1 MFSGV
6 GVVPMNIGMDPIR
19 LLVVDDGPLLVES
32 LSHILPRR
40 GSVRVRGP
48 VHEPDEA
55 AAAFEEGSVDLALID
70 IDRTGQEGI
79 GWIGRMR
86 RATDRARI
94 LVMTEDESAEVLAGA
109 LGAGACGFV
118 SRRTPAEELLRALKR
133 AVDGELVI
141 PVTELHRVVRRLHRV
156 GMDVTNEERVASL
169 TTREREVLLAL
180 TDGLRTLEVAA
191 RLGISVMTVQ
201 SHVKSILAK
210 LGVHSKVEA
219 VTLAWR
225 AGLVPATHTA

>member
-1 MFSGV
+1 VFSGV
-6 GVVPMNIGMDPIR
+6 GPLPMNNGMDPIR
-19 LLVVDDGPLLVES
+19 LLVVDDGPLLADS
-32 LSHILPRR
+32 LSRTLRGR
-40 GSVRVRGP
+40 GSVQIRGP
-48 VHEPDEA
+48 VQDPDEA
-55 AAAFEEGSVDLALID
+55 AAAFDEGSVDLALID
-70 IDRTGQEGI
+70 IDRAGDEGI
-79 GWIGRMR
+79 RWIGIMR
-86 RATDRARI
+86 RAIDRARI
-94 LVMTEDESAEVLAGA
+94 LVMTEDESAEMLAGA

-118 SRRTPAEELLRALKR
+118 PRRMPAEELLRALRR

-141 PVTELHRVVRRLHRV
+141 PVTELHRVVRRLHRGGV
-156 GMDVTNEERVASL
+156 DVTNEERIASL

-180 TDGLRTLEVAA
+180 TDGLPTLEVAA

>member
-1 MFSGV
+1 
-6 GVVPMNIGMDPIR
+6 MNNGMDPIR
-19 LLVVDDGPLLVES
+19 LLLVDDGPLLAEFLGRV
-32 LSHILPRR
+32 LPPGGCVQLR
-40 GSVRVRGP
+40 GSLRD
-48 VHEPDEA
+48 PDEA
-55 AAAFEEGSVDLALID
+55 AAAFDDGSVDLALID
-70 IDRTGQEGI
+70 IDRAGEEGI
-79 GWIGRMR
+79 GWIGVLRK
-86 RATDRARI
+86 ATDRARI
-94 LVMTEDESAEVLAGA
+94 LVMTEDESAEILAGA

-118 SRRTPAEELLRALKR
+118 PRRMPSEELLRALRR

-141 PVTELHRVVRRLHRV
+141 PVTELHRVIRRLHRGGV
-156 GMDVTNEERVASL
+156 DMTNAERIASL

-180 TDGLRTLEVAA
+180 TDGLPTAEVAA

-225 AGLVPATHTA
+225 AGLAPASHSA

>member
-1 MFSGV
+1 M
-6 GVVPMNIGMDPIR
+6 PMNNGMDPIR
-19 LLVVDDGPLLVES
+19 LLLVDDGPQLAEF
-32 LSHILPRR
+32 LSRVLPRDA
-40 GSVRVRGP
+40 SVQLRGP
-48 VHEPDEA
+48 IHDANEA
-55 AAAFEEGSVDLALID
+55 AAAFDDDSVDLALID
-70 IDRTGQEGI
+70 IDRAGGEGMDFI
-79 GWIGRMR
+79 GLLR

-94 LVMTEDESAEVLAGA
+94 LVMTEDESAEILAGA

-118 SRRTPAEELLRALKR
+118 PRRLPSEELLRALRR

-141 PVTELHRVVRRLHRV
+141 PVTELHRVVRRLRRGNV
-156 GMDVTNEERVASL
+156 DMTNTERIESL

-180 TDGLRTLEVAA
+180 TDGLPTPEVAA

-225 AGLVPATHTA
+225 AGLVPASHTA

>member
-1 MFSGV
+1 
-6 GVVPMNIGMDPIR
+6 
-19 LLVVDDGPLLVES
+19 
-32 LSHILPRR
+32 
-40 GSVRVRGP
+40 
-48 VHEPDEA
+48 
-55 AAAFEEGSVDLALID
+55 
-70 IDRTGQEGI
+70 
-79 GWIGRMR
+79 
-86 RATDRARI
+86 
-94 LVMTEDESAEVLAGA
+94 MTEDESAELLAGA

-118 SRRTPAEELLRALKR
+118 PRRMPGDELLRALRR
-133 AVDGELVI
+133 AVEGELVI
-141 PVTELHRVVRRLHRV
+141 PVTQLHQVVHRLRRGGV
-156 GMDVTNEERVASL
+156 DVPDEERIASL

-201 SHVKSILAK
+201 SHVKNILAK

>member
-1 MFSGV
+1 
-6 GVVPMNIGMDPIR
+6 MNNGMDPIR
-19 LLVVDDGPLLVES
+19 LLVVDDGSLLAES
-32 LSHILPRR
+32 LSHLLPRR
-40 GSVRVRGP
+40 GSVHVVGP
-48 VHEPDEA
+48 VREPDDA
-55 AAAFEEGSVDLALID
+55 VAAFDAGSVDLALID

-79 GWIGRMR
+79 HWIGLVR

-94 LVMTEDESAEVLAGA
+94 LVMTEDESAELLAGA

-118 SRRTPAEELLRALKR
+118 PRRMPAEDLLRALRR

-141 PVTELHRVVRRLHRV
+141 PVTQLHRVVHRLHRSGV
-156 GMDVTNEERVASL
+156 DVSDEERIASL

-201 SHVKSILAK
+201 SHVKNILAK